1 MNHLK
6 FIATL
11 LPVLACGYP
20 SLTAADPA
28 PVGAQASPAKPE
40 ITGCV
45 VYSESDR
52 SKKRD
57 CLAQARASC
66 AAQAATCE
74 LPIGLGLTNNEQIDG
89 DAKSWKKVLV
99 EYRCNQAQLVNG
111 PHTQD
116 DHATMIIG
124 CMVRL

>member
-66 AAQAATCE
+66 AADPDQGNRGRDPGRVISLNEVSGAQAIA
-74 LPIGLGLTNNEQIDG
+74 
-89 DAKSWKKVLV
+89 
-99 EYRCNQAQLVNG
+99 
-111 PHTQD
+111 
-116 DHATMIIG
+116 
-124 CMVRL
+124 